1 MKDQFIKAMRRLVYP
16 VCIASTNTNGENHA
30 ITVSSVTSVSID
42 PPSLLVCI
50 NKTSSFLSSLK
61 IYDYLNINFLS
72 AQQKEIATLCS
83 SRKYANERF
92 EGNLWLNDAN
102 SVPYL
107 RESQSI
113 VFGQVAKMIEHDT
126 HIIIVVSINEVILNN
141 PGEPDALLYCNGEYL
156 VL

>member
-16 VCIASTNTNGENHA
+16 VCIASTNTNGQNHA
-30 ITVSSVTSVSID
+30 ITASSVTSVSIE

-50 NKTSSFLSSLK
+50 NKSSSFLSSLK
-61 IYDYLNINFLS
+61 IYDYLYINFLD
-72 AQQKEIATLCS
+72 AEQKEIATLCS

-92 EGNLWLNDAN
+92 EGNLWLNDEN

-113 VFGQVAKMIEHDT
+113 AFCQVAKMIEHDT
-126 HIIIVVSINEVILNN
+126 HFIIVVSVSEVILNN
-141 PGEPDALLYCNGEYL
+141 LGESNPLLYCNGEYL
-156 VL
+156 IL